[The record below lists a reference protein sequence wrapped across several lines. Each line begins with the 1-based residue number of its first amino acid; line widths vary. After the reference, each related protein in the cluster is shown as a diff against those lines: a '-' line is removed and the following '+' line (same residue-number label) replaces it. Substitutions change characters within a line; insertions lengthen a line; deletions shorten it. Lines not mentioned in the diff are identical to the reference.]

1 MVFIIASRHGL
12 HHRLPPWSSS
22 SPAAAHEQTTR
33 SDALR
38 LISRGCASQLS
49 HFYLSPVIAVPGKVR
64 GIALDYLETSV
75 AAQHSIPQGEL
86 RASLANLTA
95 VVGLLSPLM
104 WSAVF
109 ALGVRRSTPSLVFW
123 VGALAR
129 LVSLALSSMVQRAGP
144 PHSTLEAEAKHG

>member
-1 MVFIIASRHGL
+1 M
-12 HHRLPPWSSS
+12 
-22 SPAAAHEQTTR
+22 
-33 SDALR
+33 
-38 LISRGCASQLS
+38 
-49 HFYLSPVIAVPGKVR
+49 IAVPGKVR

-95 VVGLLSPLM
+95 VVGLLSPVL

-144 PHSTLEAEAKHG
+144 PHLCHPATTSSPMPLNS